1 MTFCDPYRFIE
12 NGDLISL
19 RHALDEGMSPNPT
32 HRLSATFL
40 MAAFVGNTDIGR
52 LLIERGASVNLAD
65 NQGNT
70 ALWYAAH
77 LGRVSFVRLLL
88 ENGAS
93 PECCPYAAHLE
104 SWLDTASGLPKIRI
118 AAVMELIDAARSTNE
133 TQ

>member
-1 MTFCDPYRFIE
+1 
-12 NGDLISL
+12 
-19 RHALDEGMSPNPT
+19 
-32 HRLSATFL
+32 